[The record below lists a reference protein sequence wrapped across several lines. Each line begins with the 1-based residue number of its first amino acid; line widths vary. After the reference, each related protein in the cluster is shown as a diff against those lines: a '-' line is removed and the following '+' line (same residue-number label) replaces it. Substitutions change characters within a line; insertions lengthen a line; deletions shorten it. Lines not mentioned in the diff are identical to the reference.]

1 MICIFNFLKKCLFLF
16 HIINIMKKIFK
27 ILAATSFFSY
37 IIIYQILDYKN
48 HIFLLIF
55 GFIFLIISNL
65 LNKDERHWSKD
76 KN

>member
-1 MICIFNFLKKCLFLF
+1 MF

-27 ILAATSFFSY
+27 ILAATSFISY
-37 IIIYQILDYKN
+37 IIIDQILDYKN
-48 HIFLLIF
+48 HIFLLLL

>member
-1 MICIFNFLKKCLFLF
+1 
-16 HIINIMKKIFK
+16 MKKIFK
-27 ILAATSFFSY
+27 ILAATSFISY
-37 IIIYQILDYKN
+37 IIIDQILDYKN
-48 HIFLLIF
+48 HIFLLLL